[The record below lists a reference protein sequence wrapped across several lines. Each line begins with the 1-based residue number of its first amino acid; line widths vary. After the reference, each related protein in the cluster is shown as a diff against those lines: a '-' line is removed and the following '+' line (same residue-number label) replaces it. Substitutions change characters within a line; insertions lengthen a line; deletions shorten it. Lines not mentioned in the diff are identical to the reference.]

1 MKDNTM
7 TNNAVY
13 FRHNGGEG
21 IEMLLAGLANGRIA
35 VFTVSELI
43 HVRLLLE
50 ARDRMCFP
58 MIWTSHN

>member
-1 MKDNTM
+1 M

-50 ARDRMCFP
+50 AKDRMCFR
-58 MIWTSHN
+58 MI